1 MKLDKL
7 ILVNWGAL
15 RSDEY
20 EMGNMT
26 LLTGPTGSGKSTL
39 LDALQTVMTAAHQ
52 NIYSYNPGQDETT
65 QTSRG
70 SKSKRTLWS
79 YIVGAE
85 DNLFA
90 RPNGAH
96 GYVAAVFKPDEGE
109 DGKPFTA
116 LIGAAVRVDGS
127 GERRQA
133 VQERLALLLI
143 DDAVLGL
150 NDLVNY
156 DGNDNMC
163 VVEVEKIENHLK
175 ARYPQVMNLRDA
187 KREYLCQLYG
197 RFRGQRSVSFS
208 EAELAAKAWSQS
220 IAHKPIGS
228 VDDLVKTQILE
239 YDTQQLPQ
247 RITQISGLMRQ
258 VHQLRIEGDRLQA
271 NVVRLEGIE
280 KAVTKANSAY
290 EIAVQYQLAHS
301 QRVLQGDQLQ
311 IQQAKAAVAELDKN
325 IQDANTRIDGLNRD
339 KKGHVDS
346 QIQLAARLSGI
357 AAADQKRRITRTSGC
372 GSSWR
377 RKRRLPACN
386 KR

>member
-7 ILVNWGAL
+7 ILVNWDAL

-39 LDALQTVMTAAHQ
+39 LEPVQTVMTAAHQ

-65 QTSRG
+65 QNSRS

-90 RPNGAH
+90 RPDGAH

-116 LIGAAVRVDGS
+116 LIAVAARVDGS

-143 DDAVLGL
+143 DDATLGL

-156 DGNDNMC
+156 DSSYNMC

-175 ARYPQVMNLRDA
+175 ARYPQVMNLRVA

-197 RFRGQRSVSFS
+197 RFRGQRNVSFS

-220 IAHKPIGS
+220 IAHKPDRS

-239 YDTQQLPQ
+239 YDIQQLPQ

-258 VHQLRIEGDRLQA
+258 VHQLRLEGDRLQA

-280 KAVTKANSAY
+280 KALTKANAAY
-290 EIAVQYQLAHS
+290 ETAVQYQLAHS
-301 QRVLQGDQLQ
+301 QRMLQGD
-311 IQQAKAAVAELDKN
+311 
-325 IQDANTRIDGLNRD
+325 
-339 KKGHVDS
+339 
-346 QIQLAARLSGI
+346 RLRYS
-357 AAADQKRRITRTSGC
+357 KPMR
-372 GSSWR
+372 
-377 RKRRLPACN
+377 P
-386 KR
+386 